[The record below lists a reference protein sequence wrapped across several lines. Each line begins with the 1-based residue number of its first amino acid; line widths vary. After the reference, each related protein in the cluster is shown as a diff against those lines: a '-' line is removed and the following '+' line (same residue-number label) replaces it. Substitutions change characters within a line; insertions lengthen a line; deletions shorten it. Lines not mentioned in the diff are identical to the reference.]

1 MRRSLAV
8 TTAAAALAATALA
21 PAAAPAAS
29 WTAPRAATSAG
40 SSFLPAVTADLRGR
54 MAVGFLRT
62 LDGRSRAE
70 VRTGRTRDFLRGD
83 SILLDRS
90 AHSMSGIDV
99 ALPSDG
105 GRLAVVWRRFE
116 TAAHRLRAATIDAR
130 GAFGTPQPL
139 TAEGP
144 ESAYEPTFVAGA
156 DGSLRLVWSR
166 RTTSRGRPVLGSV
179 FGAPF
184 ALPAPGVGS
193 TPDVAVDL
201 DGTTVAV
208 WVDAAAGRVL
218 AAQAPAGGAFGAPV
232 VLSGP
237 GRARDPQVTVDSSG
251 TAVAAWVET
260 TGAGNAVRA
269 AARPRGGAFA
279 PSIEVADASQ
289 RAFSPRLAST
299 SAGEVLL
306 AWVNTTTT
314 TGFGGGR
321 GIVRLQR
328 LRAGGTPVGARIRLS
343 PDGVRAREPVLAHDG
358 VGSAFASWLGF
369 RSGTNSVQARR
380 LAPGGITGPVRTLS
394 RGRVEDQGAPA
405 LTGAAGRGVAA
416 WVQGGDVRY
425 SIYR

>member
-1 MRRSLAV
+1 MRRSLAL
-8 TTAAAALAATALA
+8 TLTAGALGAGALAA
-21 PAAAPAAS
+21 AAAPAAS

-40 SSFLPAVTADLRGR
+40 TSFLPSVTADLRGR

-90 AHSMSGIDV
+90 AHSMSGIAV

-105 GRLAVVWRRFE
+105 GRLAVAWRRFE
-116 TAAHRLRAATIDAR
+116 RSAHRLRAATIDAR
-130 GAFGTPQPL
+130 GDFGTPQPL
-139 TAEGP
+139 TVEGP
-144 ESAYEPTFVAGA
+144 ESAYEPTFVPGA
-156 DGSLRLVWSR
+156 DGSLRLVWTR

-201 DGTTVAV
+201 DGTTVVV
-208 WVDAAAGRVL
+208 WVDSAAGHVL
-218 AAQAPAGGAFGAPV
+218 AAQAPAGGPFGVPV
-232 VLSGP
+232 VLSGA
-237 GRARDPQVTVDSSG
+237 GRARDPQVTIDSTG
-251 TAVAAWVET
+251 NAVVAWLET
-260 TGAGNAVRA
+260 TGAGNAVLA
-269 AARPRGGAFA
+269 SQRPRGGAFGPA
-279 PSIEVADASQ
+279 VQAAEPSQ
-289 RAFSPRLAST
+289 RAFSPRLEAT
-299 SAGEVLL
+299 SAGQVLL
-306 AWVNTTTT
+306 AWVSTTTT

-394 RGRVEDQGAPA
+394 RGRLEDQPAPA
-405 LTGAAGRGVAA
+405 LAGAAGRGVAA